1 MPTNNHFSLQEKVS
15 VAPTLFNTKKSVA
28 FLQLMHR
35 AVDAKP
41 GAVQEGSTSLAAMA
55 ILKKYPDLLFKKG
68 KITDHFGRKI
78 IASPYQLF
86 LGAGDAWAIMQ
97 LDKEIIPLIQNG
109 EALALAQFKQQ
120 FPNFPQSSNR
130 ISFYIMM
137 DEDLLYDDRNKE
149 QIALVD
155 AQIKKII
162 ETISADPCTNRQAT
176 LDATKEAVAT
186 LCQIVA
192 PKEGEVIRSG
202 LHFPLSIMNKICK
215 VYDSNFDKWRNN
227 QLSFYSCAVIG
238 AVEAALSAVD
248 GQCFKN
254 GVRNFEIYNDPVIYQ
269 GPDRRDGLFC
279 SEPKGIPHDLAP
291 IDNKLGREMFVDPG
305 SGDSCIFS
313 SEPGA
318 LNTYNKAGCG
328 GGMGDFVLFG
338 FASAQLSRAIV
349 QLWRIKAEIYGGHY
363 NPMLQHASK
372 VSKRP

>member
-1 MPTNNHFSLQEKVS
+1 MNNHYSLQEKVS
-15 VAPTLFNTKKSVA
+15 DTPRLFNPNKSVS
-28 FLQLMHR
+28 FLQLLHR

-41 GAVQEGSTSLAAMA
+41 GANKEDSTSLAALA

-68 KITDHFGRKI
+68 KITDHFGRNI
-78 IASPYQLF
+78 IGSPYQLF

-97 LDKEIIPLIQNG
+97 VHKEIIPLIQNG

-130 ISFYIMM
+130 IQFYIKM
-137 DEDLLYDDRNKE
+137 DEDLLFDDRNKA

-155 AQIKKII
+155 AQLKTII
-162 ETISADPCTNRQAT
+162 ESISADPCTNRQAT

-215 VYDSNFDKWRNN
+215 VYDSNFDAWRNN

-254 GVRNFEIYNDPVIYQ
+254 GVGNFEIYNDPVRYQ

-279 SEPKGIPHDLAP
+279 REPKGLPHDLTP

-305 SGDSCIFS
+305 SGDSCLFS
-313 SEPGA
+313 SEPGV
-318 LNTYNKAGCG
+318 LNTYDKKGSGGAAGVG
-328 GGMGDFVLFG
+328 VWFG
-338 FASAQLSRAIV
+338 RASAQSSRAIV
-349 QLWRIKAEIYGGHY
+349 QLWRVKAEIYGRHY
-363 NPMLQHASK
+363 EPMLQHAST
-372 VSKRP
+372 VSTRP